1 MLIYPTARLS
11 LLHLGGRGSLLNT
24 YMNAWGV
31 SIHIYTLTHTLHA
44 FLCKWFK
51 KMTCHVPGTIIDVSP
66 LLTCFFFL
74 KSLQQ
79 SRNVGIVI
87 SILQRKWEAP
97 WITWPI
103 SRSWKVGNLAPVGWL
118 QGRWLS
124 QPKQSMLCPSREED
138 WEHERQP
145 WGFWREV
152 SESDGETT
160 GLDVSHGN
168 LGWDAVYRWQVKTA
182 HPRWLN
188 RTATLDFS
196 L

>member
-1 MLIYPTARLS
+1 M
-11 LLHLGGRGSLLNT
+11 
-24 YMNAWGV
+24 
-31 SIHIYTLTHTLHA
+31 
-44 FLCKWFK
+44 
-51 KMTCHVPGTIIDVSP
+51 
-66 LLTCFFFL
+66 FFL

-103 SRSWKVGNLAPVGWL
+103 SRSWKVGNLAPVRWL

-124 QPKQSMLCPSREED
+124 QPEQSMLCPSREED

-160 GLDVSHGN
+160 NGLRCQSRKLGLGCCLPLTSQNGSPRVTKPNSN
-168 LGWDAVYRWQVKTA
+168 LRFFPLGGKGKQRSRARGKEGKVPLAGGHAYLSGHFWLAA
-182 HPRWLN
+182 HRTYDSYGMEVGRPRG
-188 RTATLDFS
+188 
-196 L
+196 